1 MNGKDT
7 MKIGLTYDLR
17 SEYRVLGYS
26 EEETAEFDSEET
38 VTAIEKAL
46 RERGN
51 ATERIGNLFSL
62 VDALAAG
69 RRWDLV
75 FNIAEGLNGFS
86 REAQVPA
93 LLEAYGIPCTF
104 SDAHTLAL
112 THHKPTTKRLVG
124 DMGIPTPVCEVVAG
138 EEDVLSC
145 SLSFPVFVKPVA
157 EGTSKGITEKSV
169 VTVRSE
175 LPVVISGLLQTYHQP
190 VMIETFLPGREVTV
204 GVVGTG
210 RKAEVVGVLEI
221 SYRQDRTRQVYS
233 YHAKEY
239 CERLIDYHMATD
251 SFAAKAADMAL
262 HIWTQLGCR
271 DAGRVDF
278 RADATGMPHFL
289 EVNPLPGLHPTHSDL
304 PIMWRLGGR
313 IYEDLIGEI
322 GSSAVYRVTHRK
334 TYPSKA
340 DLQLSLPDT
349 DVKSQDTR

>member
-1 MNGKDT
+1 MR
-7 MKIGLTYDLR
+7 IGITYDLR
-17 SEYRVLGYS
+17 SEYQALGYS
-26 EEETAEFDSEET
+26 EEETAEFDSDETVAAIEET
-38 VTAIEKAL
+38 LKKN
-46 RERGN
+46 GY
-51 ATERIGNLFSL
+51 ATERIGNVFSL

-75 FNIAEGLNGFS
+75 FNIAEGLKGFS

-112 THHKPTTKRLVG
+112 THHKPTTKQLVG
-124 DMGIPTPVCEVVAG
+124 DMGIPTPVCEVIAG

-175 LPVVISGLLQTYHQP
+175 LPVVISELLQAYHQP

-204 GVVGTG
+204 GIVGTG

-221 SYRQDRTRQVYS
+221 SYRQDRIQRVYS

-239 CERLIDYHMATD
+239 CEWLIDYHMVTD
-251 SFAAKAADMAL
+251 SFAVQVADMAL
-262 HIWTQLGCR
+262 HIWTKLGCR

-278 RADATGMPHFL
+278 RADVTGLPHFL

-304 PIMWRLGGR
+304 PIMWQLGGR

-322 GSSAVYRVTHRK
+322 VSSAICRVAYRK
-334 TYPSKA
+334 AYPFNA
-340 DLQLSLPDT
+340 TLQLSLPAT
-349 DVKSQDTR
+349 DIKSQDTR

>member
-1 MNGKDT
+1 MNGTGK
-7 MKIGLTYDLR
+7 MKTGLTYDLR

-38 VTAIEKAL
+38 VMAIEKTL
-46 RERGN
+46 RNRGY

-93 LLEAYGIPCTF
+93 LLEAYDIPCTF

-112 THHKPTTKRLVG
+112 THHKPTTKKLVR
-124 DMGIPTPVCEVVAG
+124 DMGIPTPQCEVVAG

-145 SLSFPVFVKPVA
+145 SLSFPMFVKPVA

-175 LPVVISGLLQTYHQP
+175 LPVIVSGLLQAYHQP

-204 GVVGTG
+204 GIVGTG
-210 RKAEVVGVLEI
+210 KRAQVIGVLEI

-239 CERLIDYHMATD
+239 CERLIDYHIATD
-251 SFAAKAADMAL
+251 SFATRAADMAL
-262 HIWTQLGCR
+262 HIWTKLGCR

-278 RADATGMPHFL
+278 RADATGVPHFL
-289 EVNPLPGLHPTHSDL
+289 EVNPLPGFHPTHSDL
-304 PIMWRLGGR
+304 PIMWQLGGR
-313 IYEDLIGEI
+313 MYEELIGEI
-322 GSSAVYRVTHRK
+322 VSSAVCRVACRK
-334 TYPSKA
+334 AHPFNA
-340 DLQLSLPDT
+340 ALQFSLPDT
-349 DVKSQDTR
+349 DMKSQDTH